1 LSLAAPDGNDR
12 VWTPDETLS
21 AARRFACGNT
31 VPMRRKMTGHA
42 DIVAAVTRKLSLL
55 TPLDPD
61 DRAAIGHLPF
71 SVESVPQ
78 NRYLVR
84 EGDEASQCCLL
95 VEGYACRHKTTRR
108 GGRQIVS
115 FHMRGD
121 FLDLQSLLFEVAD
134 HNVQTITAATVA
146 WLPAKTLQDLARRRP
161 AIGDALWRD
170 TLIDASIFREW
181 VLNVGRRDAR
191 SRVSHMLCEFAAR
204 GQAVGLG
211 SPEGFEL
218 PMTQEEIA
226 DATGLTPVHVNRTLR
241 ALREEGV
248 IALDRR
254 HLAVRDW
261 PRLRQIAGFDAA
273 YLHGAAAEAA

>member
-1 LSLAAPDGNDR
+1 MA
-12 VWTPDETLS
+12 
-21 AARRFACGNT
+21 
-31 VPMRRKMTGHA
+31 GH
-42 DIVAAVTRKLSLL
+42 DFVTAVTRKLDLL

-61 DRAAIGHLPF
+61 DRAAIAGLPF
-71 SVESVPQ
+71 SVEGVFQ
-78 NRYLVR
+78 GRYLVR
-84 EGDEASQCCLL
+84 EGDEATSCCLL

-121 FLDLQSLLFEVAD
+121 LLDLQHLLFPIAD
-134 HNVQTITAATVA
+134 HSIQTITAATVA
-146 WLPAKTLQDLARRRP
+146 WIPVRALRDLARARP
-161 AIGDALWRD
+161 AVGDALWRD
-170 TLIDASIFREW
+170 TLIDASVFREW

-218 PMTQEEIA
+218 PMTQEEIG
-226 DATGLTPVHVNRTLR
+226 DATGLTSVHVNRTLR
-241 ALREEGV
+241 ALRDEGV
-248 IALDRR
+248 IEQDRK
-254 HLAVRDW
+254 HLTVRNW

-273 YLHGAAAEAA
+273 YLHGAALAA

>member
-1 LSLAAPDGNDR
+1 
-12 VWTPDETLS
+12 
-21 AARRFACGNT
+21 
-31 VPMRRKMTGHA
+31 MTSHA

-61 DRAAIGHLPF
+61 DRAAIEHLPF
-71 SVESVPQ
+71 NIESVPQ
-78 NRYLVR
+78 GRYLVR
-84 EGDEASQCCLL
+84 EGEPAAQCCLL

-121 FLDLQSLLFEVAD
+121 LLDLQSLLFAVAD
-134 HNVQTITAATVA
+134 HSIQTITAATVA
-146 WLPAKTLQDLARRRP
+146 WIPAKALQSLARERP
-161 AIGDALWRD
+161 AIGEALWRD

-226 DATGLTPVHVNRTLR
+226 DATGLTSVHVNRTLR
-241 ALREEGV
+241 VLREEGV
-248 IALDRR
+248 IEQERR
-254 HLAVRDW
+254 HLTVRNW
-261 PRLRQIAGFDAA
+261 PRLRQIAGFDSA
-273 YLHGAAAEAA
+273 YLHGAAEAA